1 MDTTASTPAAGLT
14 DVSAAVPQHR
24 LPDGRMPD
32 EWCLR
37 EFDHVAPELAPVL
50 PETLSRMR
58 SLCPVAH
65 SELHGG
71 YWVVTKYEDVLR
83 VAQDWETFTSTDGLN
98 IPPSRGHVRNIPV
111 EVDPPEQRVYK
122 RLVNQHLTP
131 RAIAHWEAPVRALVT
146 RLLDDMIERG
156 SCEFMD
162 DFARPFPSIAF
173 FDLALHAPR
182 EDLEKVSLLASAA
195 SVPNHPQ
202 ARECWAGLSA
212 WITDLVA
219 TRRAGEPKGD
229 VVDAILAAEYEG
241 RPLTEGETTGIIQL
255 LILGGLETTAGALG
269 LMMLR
274 FAAQPEIPAQLRADP
289 ALIPTAVEELL
300 RLDSPF
306 IAVARTATRDV
317 ELGGR
322 QIAKGD
328 KVLMYWASANHDTA
342 EFPGGEQFDATRS
355 PNRHVAFGAG
365 PHRCL
370 GSAVARLNLRVALE
384 ELTRRLDD
392 VRLADGASV
401 HFHNTLTR
409 APHSLPLTFR
419 PGARLGTTE

>member
-1 MDTTASTPAAGLT
+1 MTTAATP
-14 DVSAAVPQHR
+14 D
-24 LPDGRMPD
+24 RMPD

-37 EFDHVAPELAPVL
+37 AFDHVSPELAPVL
-50 PETLSRMR
+50 PATLDRMR

-71 YWVVTKYEDVLR
+71 YWVLTRYEDVLR

-111 EVDPPEQRVYK
+111 EIDPPEQRVYK

-131 RAIAHWEAPVRALVT
+131 RAIAHWEPPVRELVT
-146 RLLDDMIERG
+146 RLIDEFVERG
-156 SCEFMD
+156 ACEFMD
-162 DFARPFPSIAF
+162 DFARPFPSVAF

-182 EDLEKVSLLASAA
+182 EDLANVAALASVS

-202 ARECWAGLSA
+202 AKEGWAGMSA
-212 WITDLVA
+212 WISDFVA
-219 TRRAGEPKGD
+219 ARRVAAPQGD
-229 VVDAILAAEYEG
+229 VVDAVIAAEYEG
-241 RPLTEGETTGIIQL
+241 RPLTEAETIGIIQL

-274 FAAQPEIPAQLRADP
+274 FTRQPEIPARLQAEP
-289 ALIPTAVEELL
+289 SLIPTAVEELL

-306 IAVARTATRDV
+306 VAIARTATRDV
-317 ELGGR
+317 EVGGR
-322 QIAKGD
+322 KIAKGD
-328 KVLMYWASANHDTA
+328 KVLLYWASANHDA
-342 EFPGGEQFDATRS
+342 VEFPGADGFDATRS

-370 GSAVARLNLRVALE
+370 GSAIARLNLRVALE
-384 ELTRRLDD
+384 ELTRRLTDI
-392 VRLADGASV
+392 RLADGADV
-401 HFHNTLTR
+401 HFHSTLTR
-409 APHSLPLTFR
+409 APRTLPLTFS
-419 PGARLGTTE
+419 PGPRQGSPASSAA